1 MISRKHRF
9 HGHGSLRFVYQQG
22 KTVRGQF
29 GSLKYAKN
37 PRRKD
42 YRMAVVVSKKV
53 HKSAVVRN
61 RIRRRIYEIVRKE
74 FTTSMPEEAFDMVF
88 TIFSDQVASM
98 DIDELQE
105 RVLGKMR
112 EAGILSALK
121 EKTDHHM
128 THDIVMGKEL

>member
-29 GSLKYAKN
+29 GSLKYATN
-37 PRRKD
+37 PKRRD

-61 RIRRRIYEIVRKE
+61 RIRRRVYEIVRKE
-74 FTTSMPEEAFDMVF
+74 FTESLPKEAFDMVF
-88 TIFSDQVASM
+88 TIFSDQVATM
-98 DIDELQE
+98 DIEELQE
-105 RVLGKMR
+105 RVLSKMR
-112 EAGILSALK
+112 EADIISNSRDK
-121 EKTDHHM
+121 IDHQM
-128 THDIVMGKEL
+128 THDIVKGKEL